1 MSTGNDP
8 LAINVLGELP
18 AGPWRLANSTWPR
31 TAGDRRNS
39 RRTSVEGPSRGRIRR
54 VSEQHGEGLAVAADQ
69 SLRLTGQG
77 CAFAFDPAG
86 KSLWGLELHGRPN
99 ECRASAPLL
108 LADGTCIVTISRSLV
123 FVSAT
128 GHPLA
133 RVTTKLTLDDSGPAP
148 NLSPAGTLILT
159 TPLGQLL
166 ELRGSTLSALGSGF
180 GYDLVPPAI
189 DDDGRMALC
198 GYGGK
203 GLVLTDPRGEV
214 VWSSGLKYADMLPTL
229 DHEGRV
235 AGGSVNDRESRIF
248 ERDGHLLATYP
259 AAAAFAVTDNGWIAL
274 AEHSLA
280 KLGPRGE
287 VRWQREGGARRRW
300 GSLGPAVD
308 RKGRIYAPC
317 GPQLVA
323 LEPDGSERF
332 VVELPSEPLDMAL
345 VGTGKIVIAL
355 AEGLYFVE

>member
-1 MSTGNDP
+1 MTGNDP
-8 LAINVLGELP
+8 LAITIVGELP
-18 AGPWRLANSTWPR
+18 PGPWRLANSPWPR

-39 RRTSVEGPSRGRIRR
+39 RRTNVEGPSRGRIRR
-54 VSEQHGEGLAVAADQ
+54 VSEQQGEGLAVAADQ
-69 SLRLTGQG
+69 SLRMTGHG
-77 CAFAFDPAG
+77 CAYGFDPSG
-86 KSLWGLELHGRPN
+86 KLLWDLELHGRAS
-99 ECRASAPLL
+99 EARASAPLL

-123 FVSAT
+123 FVSAR
-128 GHPLA
+128 GQALA

-148 NLSPAGTLILT
+148 NLSAAGSLILT

-166 ELRGSTLSALGSGF
+166 ELRGSTLSSLGIGL

-189 DDDGRMALC
+189 DDEGRMALC

-203 GLVLTDPRGEV
+203 GLIFTDPRGAIL
-214 VWSSGLKYADMLPTL
+214 WSSGLKYADLLPTI

-235 AGGSVNDRESRIF
+235 AGGSVNEHESRIF
-248 ERDGHLLATYP
+248 DRDGKPLATYP
-259 AAAAFAVTDNGWIAL
+259 AAAAFAVTDQGWIAL

-287 VRWQREGGARRRW
+287 LRWQRKGGARRRW

-323 LEPDGSERF
+323 LEPDGSERY
-332 VVELPSEPLDMAL
+332 VVELPSEPLDLAL
-345 VGTGKIVIAL
+345 VGTGKIAIAL